1 MELHQIDIVG
11 AYLQGDLEE
20 EIYMSLP
27 DGLKVK
33 GKEGWSLRL
42 RKPLY
47 GLKQAGRQWKE
58 KLDEMMGRL
67 GFVKSEAD
75 ECLYILCK
83 DGQVTLLV
91 LVYVDDAALA
101 SQEITQI
108 TKFKKAISEY
118 FPIKDLGELRH
129 ILGIQIT

>member
-1 MELHQIDIVG
+1 
-11 AYLQGDLEE
+11 
-20 EIYMSLP
+20 
-27 DGLKVK
+27 
-33 GKEGWSLRL
+33 
-42 RKPLY
+42 
-47 GLKQAGRQWKE
+47 
-58 KLDEMMGRL
+58 MGRL

-75 ECLYILCK
+75 KCLYVLHK

-118 FPIKDLGELRH
+118 FPIKDLGDLRH
-129 ILGIQIT
+129 ILGIQITRDRAAHTITLNQTAISAMF